1 MNGVK
6 GNGGLAELVRQP
18 IVPAHE
24 KMEKLSE
31 EVVRGYLSV
40 LDGWELAEG
49 ALTRTF
55 QFSDFLEAMQF
66 VNMVGYLAE
75 RVQHHPDI
83 VIQYNRVTVRFWT
96 HAVDGITIN
105 DVLAAA
111 RVEWLYRC
119 EKEVGA
125 NR

>member
-1 MNGVK
+1 MKVAN

-18 IVPAHE
+18 IVPVHE

-31 EVVRGYLSV
+31 EVLRRYLAV
-40 LDGWELAEG
+40 LEGWSLTDG

-55 QFSDFLEAMQF
+55 QFKHFLEAMQF

-75 RVQHHPDI
+75 QIQHHPDI
-83 VIQYNRVTVRFWT
+83 VIQYNRVTLRFWT
-96 HAVDGITIN
+96 HAVNGITIN
-105 DVLAAA
+105 DVLGAA
-111 RVEWLYRC
+111 RVEWLYRRV
-119 EKEVGA
+119 EEVGE